1 MKLHFHNW
9 KMIRWRLVHYPEYEP
24 SRIVVREKCSI
35 CGKERN
41 RFPNKERNRKWENN
55 NRKLEGYWHGD
66 EKELEQKL
74 LIDHIDWV
82 IDELLKR
89 PNTLYIEKDYF
100 DEVTCISLENAIAM
114 KQSLE
119 VES

>member
-9 KMIRWRLVHYPEYEP
+9 KLVCWRLIHCPEYES
-24 SRIVVREKCSI
+24 SRIVMREKCSM

-41 RFPNKERNRKWENN
+41 RLPNKERNRKWEDN
-55 NRKLEGYWHGD
+55 NRDLEGYWYGNV
-66 EKELEQKL
+66 EEPIS
-74 LIDHIDWV
+74 LIDHLDWV

-100 DEVTCISLENAIAM
+100 DEVTCISLEDAIAM

-119 VES
+119 EAE